1 MMTEDKLGFEKCLF
15 ICVIIFLSLGRFFV
29 NRYAYGIE
37 KPHYISGGFR
47 HGVCPARRNNN

>member
-47 HGVCPARRNNN
+47 HGICPARRNNN